1 MLKRFAALLLCVLLT
16 TTVAFAADFSEPA
29 VMPADSPE
37 ITNSQFVL
45 LYEESTGTVLYAKNP
60 RGVNPPASMTKVM
73 TALLVLEHD
82 PDLTGKT
89 VVPPEAVSEHYCYWM
104 DYGHL
109 EAGEEITIRDLMD
122 YLLIPS
128 GNEAGTTLAAYVAG
142 DIDTFIRMMNDKA
155 AELGMEKTFYMDP
168 HGLSPN
174 NSISCEDMLTLCLE
188 AMKYPLFREIVS
200 TKTGALPKSNMR
212 SKAYRYNTTNRV
224 MYPRNVWEYET
235 DFADDIVGIKTGS
248 ISEAGLNLAC
258 CMEYEEQDLTFYS
271 VVMHADEVMI
281 NGAERSGHYLDTIEL
296 LTWARAFHKEGVAAG
311 EQVATAA
318 TKGSRED
325 NISLVAESEA
335 LMLTQDAL
343 QRTVS
348 LNEISKDV
356 KAGDKLGTLTLTDD
370 FGNIKEIALLAAADA
385 KTDST
390 LLYVCAGA
398 GVVTVGAV
406 LGIIVTLL
414 KKRTKV

>member
-1 MLKRFAALLLCVLLT
+1 MLKRFSAFLLCALLLAQGTVVL
-16 TTVAFAADFSEPA
+16 AADFSEPA
-29 VMPADSPE
+29 VLPADAPD
-37 ITNSQFVL
+37 ITNARFAL

-82 PDLTGKT
+82 PELSGKT

-109 EAGEEITIRDLMD
+109 ETGEEITVRDLMD

-142 DIDTFIRMMNDKA
+142 DIDTFIQMMNDKA

-168 HGLSPN
+168 HGLSPYN
-174 NSISCEDMLTLCLE
+174 TISCEDMLTLCLE
-188 AMKYPLFREIVS
+188 AMQYPLFREIVS

-212 SKAYRYNTTNRV
+212 TKAYRYNTTNRV
-224 MYPRNVWEYET
+224 MYPRNVLEYET

-248 ISEAGLNLAC
+248 INAAGLNLAC

-271 VVMHADEVMI
+271 VVMHADEVML
-281 NGAERSGHYLDTIEL
+281 NGSERSGHYLDTIEL
-296 LTWARAFHKEGVAAG
+296 MTWARTFHKEGVAAG
-311 EQVATAA
+311 EQVAATA
-318 TKGSRED
+318 TKGSRKE
-325 NISLVAESEA
+325 NVQLVAEGEA
-335 LMLTQDAL
+335 LMLTQNTL
-343 QRTVS
+343 QRQVT
-348 LNEISKDV
+348 LDAIGKEV
-356 KAGDKLGTLTLTDD
+356 KAGDRLGTLTLTDD
-370 FGNIKEIALLAAADA
+370 FGNVKEVALLAAADA

-390 LLYVCAGA
+390 LLYVGIAA
-398 GVVTVGAV
+398 AAVAVAAAV
-406 LGIIVTLL
+406 LLVT
-414 KKRTKV
+414 KKKKVA

>member
-1 MLKRFAALLLCVLLT
+1 MLKRLFLGVLCTILLAQCAPV
-16 TTVAFAADFSEPA
+16 FAADVLEPA
-29 VMPADSPE
+29 VMPADAPD

-45 LYEESTGTVLYAKNP
+45 LYEESTDTVLYAIDP

-82 PDLTGKT
+82 PELSGKT

-109 EAGEEITIRDLMD
+109 EAGEEITVRDLMD

-128 GNEAGTTLAAYVAG
+128 GNEAGTTLSAYVAG
-142 DIDTFIRMMNDKA
+142 DIDSFIQMMNDKA
-155 AELGMEKTFYMDP
+155 AQLGMRKTFYADP
-168 HGLSPN
+168 HGLSPYN
-174 NSISCEDMLTLCLE
+174 TISCEDMLILCRE
-188 AMKYPLFREIVS
+188 AMQYPLFREIVS

-224 MYPRNVWEYET
+224 MYPRNVLEYET

-248 ISEAGLNLAC
+248 ISQAGLNLAC
-258 CMEYEEQDLTFYS
+258 CMEYAEQDLTFYS

-281 NGAERSGHYLDTIEL
+281 NGSERSGHYLDTIEL
-296 LTWARAFHKEGVAAG
+296 MTWARTFHKEGVAAG

-325 NISLVAESEA
+325 NIQLVAESEA
-335 LMLTQDAL
+335 LMLTQSNL

-348 LNEISKDV
+348 LNNIGKEV
-356 KAGDKLGTLTLTDD
+356 KAGDKLGMLTLTDD
-370 FGNIKEIALLAAADA
+370 FGNVKEIALIAAADA

-390 LLYVCAGA
+390 LLYVSIAAGA
-398 GVVTVGAV
+398 VIAAVAV
-406 LGIIVTLL
+406 LLMT
-414 KKRTKV
+414 KKKKVA

>member
-1 MLKRFAALLLCVLLT
+1 MTKRLLTFLLCALLLSQCCA
-16 TTVAFAADFSEPA
+16 AFAGDYPAPA
-29 VMPADSPE
+29 VMPADAPD

-45 LYEESTGTVLYAKNP
+45 LYEETTDTVLYAINP

-73 TALLVLEHD
+73 TALLVLEYD
-82 PDLTGKT
+82 PDLSGKT

-109 EAGEEITIRDLMD
+109 EAGEEITVRDLME

-142 DIDTFIRMMNDKA
+142 DIDTFIKMMNHKA
-155 AELGMEKTFYMDP
+155 AELGMDKTFYLDP
-168 HGLSPN
+168 HGLSSN
-174 NSISCEDMLTLCLE
+174 NSISCEDMLILCRE
-188 AMKYPLFREIVS
+188 AMQYPLFREIVS
-200 TKTGALPKSNMR
+200 TKTGELPKSNMR

-235 DFADDIVGIKTGS
+235 DFADDIVGIKTGF
-248 ISEAGLNLAC
+248 INQAGLNLAC
-258 CMEYEEQDLTFYS
+258 CMEYDEQDLTFYS
-271 VVMHADEVMI
+271 VVMHADEVLV

-296 LTWARAFHKEGVAAG
+296 MTWARTFHKEGVAAG

-325 NISLVAESEA
+325 NIVLAAESGVQ
-335 LMLTQDAL
+335 MLTQNAL
-343 QRTVS
+343 QRQIT
-348 LNEISKDV
+348 LNEIGKEV
-356 KAGDKLGTLTLTDD
+356 KAGDMLGTLTLTDD
-370 FGNIKEIALLAAADA
+370 FGNIREIPLLAAADA

-390 LLYVCAGA
+390 LLYAGI
-398 GVVTVGAV
+398 GAV
-406 LGIIVTLL
+406 AVVLVAAALVLT
-414 KKRTKV
+414 KKRKVA